1 MKRHTKKSKSKTVRA
16 QQETKPSTA
25 PSVSPTLSVK
35 NDLIRTIVFVSIILV
50 LEFLVFF
57 ANVNT
62 KIVQMFQH

>member
-1 MKRHTKKSKSKTVRA
+1 MKRHTRKAKTRVVRP
-16 QQETKPSTA
+16 QLETSTPKTPTPS
-25 PSVSPTLSVK
+25 SVLSVR

-62 KIVQMFQH
+62 KIVQMFQN